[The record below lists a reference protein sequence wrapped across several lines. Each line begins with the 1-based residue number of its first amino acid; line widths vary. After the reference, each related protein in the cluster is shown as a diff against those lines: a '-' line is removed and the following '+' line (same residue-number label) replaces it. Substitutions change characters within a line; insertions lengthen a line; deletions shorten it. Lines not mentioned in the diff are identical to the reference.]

1 MDQYGKLYQQILIP
15 LLFFIIYLVLIYR
28 YNIYNNIV
36 DKIIAIGLILYYSI
50 LDIRYGLVACFLLII
65 YFNTIP
71 RPANTIVQPLH
82 FSENFDLMNIFSS
95 STMSQSVDKEFPTE
109 IVEYKNNNNSD
120 DDVIPKIIWL
130 YWHDDI
136 QSAPKIVQYCVN
148 LIHKLNKNYK
158 INVLNQNNKHK
169 FVKDPTVLKHL
180 NNPRLKEN
188 YKSDLLRMYL
198 ISTYGGIYLD
208 SSIVLFESLDWIYN
222 LPNYDLIMYKA
233 NVHTTNN
240 NKPVLEAWFIAAKP
254 NNILIKKTVNM
265 LTDIFDNNMQNKFN
279 ILKNDKTV
287 DYQNFKNHD
296 IYHVVYFCL
305 VYIQHKFNI
314 TNNNHFIDCNQTI
327 FPFNVLYGNNHALD
341 KLYNAPISEKTFN
354 IYKSKHM
361 LKLASYN
368 RKYIEQNK
376 LKPKLNSFMDRLE
389 KYIYTQYG

>member
-1 MDQYGKLYQQILIP
+1 MPMDQYGKLYQQILIP

-36 DKIIAIGLILYYSI
+36 DKTVAIGLILYYSI

-71 RPANTIVQPLH
+71 RPVTKSLNFL
-82 FSENFDLMNIFSS
+82 ENFDLMNVFSP

-158 INVLNQNNKHK
+158 INVLNQNNKNK
-169 FVKDPTVLKHL
+169 FVKDPAVLKHL

-208 SSIVLFESLDWIYN
+208 SSIVLFEPLDWIYN

-254 NNILIKKTVNM
+254 NNILIKETVNM

-314 TNNNHFIDCNQTI
+314 TNNNHFIDCNPNI
-327 FPFNVLYGNNHALD
+327 FPFNVLYGNNHTLD

-389 KYIYTQYG
+389 KYIYIQYG